1 MSQIIKTLTSGGPIP
16 PNIPTSFLLD
26 DGNSAVPSANVIQ
39 VHGVGATTS
48 IGASNE
54 IVVTVINEGFTWNE
68 ETTSFSAAIQ
78 NGYFCNDALTAT
90 LPATKP
96 DLSPL
101 SIGNTII
108 IYVDT
113 TGAVVIQANTGQS
126 IQVGEGVSSPGG
138 TATCTAGQ
146 KGSILEIIF
155 KPSDSTWHV
164 QSSLGSW
171 VTA

>member
-1 MSQIIKTLTSGGPIP
+1 MSQIIKNLASGPVPPSVATSY
-16 PNIPTSFLLD
+16 LLD
-26 DGNSAVPSANVIQ
+26 DGNSAVASANVIQ
-39 VHGVGATTS
+39 VHGVGASTS

-68 ETTSFSAAIQ
+68 ETTSFAAAVQ

-90 LPATKP
+90 LPATAG
-96 DLSPL
+96 LV
-101 SIGNTII
+101 IGNTII

-113 TGAVVIQANTGQS
+113 TGVVVIQANTGQS